1 MEKVR
6 YVKFDAVGH
15 ILVTGIA
22 NLGPLHQDRLHADR
36 LPPVYNRPAS
46 FSNLGPPGPT
56 ESRIIASYEERRDGT
71 EQNQNTTSERRFLF
85 MKLYSPEW
93 PSVN

>member
-15 ILVTGIA
+15 VLVTGIA

-56 ESRIIASYEERRDGT
+56 ESRIIASYEERRDVSNSKL
-71 EQNQNTTSERRFLF
+71 NQIATSEISFI
-85 MKLYSPEW
+85 
-93 PSVN
+93 